1 MADAPDLRS
10 AAFFDDPFPVLQTL
24 LDDNPLHWNPSLGGW
39 VAVRYGD
46 IRDQLRD
53 RRYSSDRMD
62 PFFAHL
68 VDEDRAGLAS
78 LEHNIR
84 LWSVFTDPPQHTR
97 LRGLMNKAFTS
108 RALKALRPQVESIAT
123 DLVDGIVA
131 RGRMETIADLAYPL
145 PASVIGLMLGVPWA
159 DIENLKRWS
168 DDLAKFVLYGMLGPA
183 EYRRADAAIAEMT
196 AYFSDLIE
204 ERRRN
209 PGEDVISGLVGAEE
223 RGDFLN
229 VDELVAACVLL
240 LFAGHETTTQLIGNG
255 MLALLQNP
263 GELRRLQ
270 QSRENPEAV
279 ATAVEEML
287 RYDGPSLAQVRLAGE
302 DIPLDGAGAGPAAG
316 QVIRAGDRVFQMLAA
331 ANRDP
336 AQFDAPN
343 RFDVGRSTAKSHL
356 AFGYGIHFCIG
367 APLARMEG
375 QILFPLLLSRL
386 RDFELELDRPRF
398 TRSLVVRGL
407 QALPVSCKPM

>member
-1 MADAPDLRS
+1 MTDAPDLRS
-10 AAFFDDPFPVLQTL
+10 PAFFDDPFPVLRGL
-24 LDDNPLHWNPSLGGW
+24 LEENPLHWNPSLGGW

-46 IRDQLRD
+46 IREQLRD
-53 RRYSSDRMD
+53 RRFSSDRMD

-68 VDEDRAGLAS
+68 AADDRAGLAS

-84 LWSVFTDPPQHTR
+84 LWSVFNDPPEHTR

-108 RALKALRPQVESIAT
+108 RALKEMRPKVERIAGE
-123 DLVDGIVA
+123 LVEGIA
-131 RGRMETIADLAYPL
+131 AKGRMETIADLAYPL

-159 DIENLKRWS
+159 DIEHLKRWS
-168 DDLAKFVLYGMLGPA
+168 DDLAKFVLYGMMGPA

-196 AYFSDLIE
+196 AYFTDLIA

-209 PGEDVISGLVGAEE
+209 PGDDVVSGLVGAEE
-223 RGDFLN
+223 RGDFLS
-229 VDELVAACVLL
+229 VDELVATCVLL

-255 MLALLQNP
+255 LLALLQNP
-263 GELRRLQ
+263 AELERLR
-270 QSRENPEAV
+270 SLRHDPEAV
-279 ATAVEEML
+279 AIAVEEML
-287 RYDGPSLAQVRLAGE
+287 RFDGPSLAQVRLAGE
-302 DIPLDGAGAGPAAG
+302 DIPLPDG
-316 QVIRAGDRVFQMLAA
+316 QVMRAGDRVFQMLAA

-336 AQFDAPN
+336 QQFADPD
-343 RFDVGRSTAKSHL
+343 RFDVGRADAKAHL

-375 QILFPLLLSRL
+375 QILFPILLERL
-386 RDFELELDRPRF
+386 ADLQLETEVPRF

-407 QALPVSCKPM
+407 TALPVSFRVQ

>member
-1 MADAPDLRS
+1 MADIPDLRS
-10 AAFFDDPFPVLQTL
+10 PAFFDDPFPVLQAL
-24 LDDNPLHWNPSLGGW
+24 VQDNPLHWNPSLGGW

-46 IRDQLRD
+46 IREQLRD

-68 VDEDRAGLAS
+68 TGEDRAGLAR

-84 LWSVFTDPPQHTR
+84 LWSVFADPPEHTR

-108 RALKALRPQVESIAT
+108 RALQAMRPQVETIAAE
-123 DLVDGIVA
+123 LVDRVVA
-131 RGRMETIADLAYPL
+131 QGRMETIADLAYPL

-183 EYRRADAAIAEMT
+183 EYRRADSAIAEMT
-196 AYFSDLIE
+196 AYFSGLIE
-204 ERRRN
+204 ERRRR
-209 PGEDVISGLVGAEE
+209 PGDDVISGLVGAEE

-263 GELRRLQ
+263 GELLRLQ
-270 QSRENPEAV
+270 ASRDDPAAV

-287 RYDGPSLAQVRLAGE
+287 RFDGPSLAQVRLAGE
-302 DIPLDGAGAGPAAG
+302 DIPLDGPAAG

-336 AQFDAPN
+336 AQFDEPD
-343 RFDVGRSTAKSHL
+343 RFDVGRTAAKSHL

-375 QILFPLLLSRL
+375 QILFPLLLARL
-386 RDFELELDRPRF
+386 RDFEMELDTPRF

-407 QALPVSCKPM
+407 RELPVSFKPQ